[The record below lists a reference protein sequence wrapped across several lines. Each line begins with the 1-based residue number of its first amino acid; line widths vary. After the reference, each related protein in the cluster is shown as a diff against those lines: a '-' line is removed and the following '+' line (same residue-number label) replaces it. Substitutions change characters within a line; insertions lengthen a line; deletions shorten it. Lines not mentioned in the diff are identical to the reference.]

1 MKNEK
6 EFDVVKALELARA
19 CSWALDTMSFKE
31 VTTGTSPLNV
41 LHDSALREL
50 VSLYDGYKYVQIFDM
65 ETGEPVNR
73 CVSIPEDKWEDIFI
87 AINSGLFPYAIRRF
101 VYRDGFEADTPEE
114 IAKHVIEVV
123 NDKTKFLTRPHAKGI
138 KFCFWDRMKDAQ
150 LSSVVVVK

>member
-31 VTTGTSPLNV
+31 VASGTSPLNV

-50 VSLYDGYKYVQIFDM
+50 ISLYEDHKYVQVFDM
-65 ETGEPVNR
+65 ETGEPINR
-73 CVSIPEDKWEDIFI
+73 CAPMPEDKWEHIFL

-114 IAKHVIEVV
+114 IAKHVVECKGKILQHMGVKRFRFHFYDRLKDEEVEAFI
-123 NDKTKFLTRPHAKGI
+123 T
-138 KFCFWDRMKDAQ
+138 
-150 LSSVVVVK
+150 LSIV